1 MSAKVLSNLE
11 SVGDLI
17 GSYMG
22 MSDAIEEDEYV
33 EGLIKQA
40 HGHAAN
46 AFNVAAAS
54 AATAGIMTHVYEFG
68 TAGITRG
75 RVVFP
80 DPVQEEA
87 RLWIHTIHGRGGHQ
101 DIGYAFRPA
110 TQPNPFPTTAET
122 GVPNKYLQKLSRRK
136 YIFWNKAF
144 VSETGQSVTIKPKNG
159 ALLFVP
165 FGPNGPR
172 ADDATTAMKNK
183 NFMMYRGS
191 ITNTPGATQKG
202 TFTSFWM
209 KWWASMG
216 QELLEEDMR
225 KSVSMDIALAEKQI
239 QKTASSE
246 TLKPVQTTSVRGA
259 VAKARAGMKKF
270 FTSHGRN
277 VTPVR

>member
-1 MSAKVLSNLE
+1 MN
-11 SVGDLI
+11 
-17 GSYMG
+17 
-22 MSDAIEEDEYV
+22 
-33 EGLIKQA
+33 
-40 HGHAAN
+40 
-46 AFNVAAAS
+46 
-54 AATAGIMTHVYEFG
+54 
-68 TAGITRG
+68 
-75 RVVFP
+75 
-80 DPVQEEA
+80 
-87 RLWIHTIHGRGGHQ
+87 
-101 DIGYAFRPA
+101 
-110 TQPNPFPTTAET
+110 
-122 GVPNKYLQKLSRRK
+122 
-136 YIFWNKAF
+136 
-144 VSETGQSVTIKPKNG
+144 
-159 ALLFVP
+159 
-165 FGPNGPR
+165 
-172 ADDATTAMKNK
+172 NK